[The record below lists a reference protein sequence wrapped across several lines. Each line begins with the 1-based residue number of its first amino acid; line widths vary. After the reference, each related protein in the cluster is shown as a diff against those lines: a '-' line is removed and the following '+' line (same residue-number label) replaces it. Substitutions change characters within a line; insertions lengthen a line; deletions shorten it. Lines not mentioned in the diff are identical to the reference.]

1 MNILFFTNEYAHHNL
16 PAAGGVGSF
25 FKIMATQLVKEG
37 HTVKVYGFSK
47 KKHHFFDGQIEIE
60 FFKQYNKKFPL
71 AELGRSLS
79 SKLNN
84 QKLEY
89 YWLKKERKYLAKK
102 LKQFALK
109 HHIDIIQSF
118 TFNGFTAYWDNSI
131 PLVTRYH
138 GSRGFWNHF
147 LGHTGNEL
155 KIQLEKKALQQ
166 TPYTVANSHFSKSFI
181 KKYYDVEVKKVI
193 HNGINT
199 EVFKPIKQQEKI
211 PQSIFYFG
219 TLSDAKGVD
228 RLAKIFNK
236 VHEKFPEASLYIIG
250 KNENYFN
257 NLKTELI
264 TKNAKSNVNYYGHIS
279 LLDLP
284 KHIAKAAL
292 VIVPSKGETF
302 GFTIVEAMALQKVTI
317 VSNIPV
323 AKEIITH
330 QEDGFIANTDE
341 DFINHISEVFQ
352 NPEAFSQMEKKAR
365 EKVIKNFSQELMVN
379 NSFKYYEEILAE
391 KK

>member
-1 MNILFFTNEYAHHNL
+1 MNILFFTNEYAHPDL

-37 HTVKVYGFSK
+37 HNVKIYGFSK
-47 KKHHFFDGQIEIE
+47 KNHHFYDGDIEVK

-79 SKLNN
+79 SKFNN
-84 QKLEY
+84 QKLEF

-102 LKQFALK
+102 LKNFALK
-109 HHIDIIQSF
+109 HHIDVIQSF

-138 GSRGFWNHF
+138 GSRGFWNHY

-155 KIQLEKKALQQ
+155 KIKLEKKTLQQ
-166 TPYTVANSHFSKSFI
+166 TPFTVANSHFSKLFI
-181 KKYYDVEVKKVI
+181 KDYYNVDVAKVI
-193 HNGINT
+193 PNGINT
-199 EVFKPIKQQEKI
+199 EVFKPLKDHEKI
-211 PQSIFYFG
+211 QQSIFYFG

-236 VHEKFPEASLYIIG
+236 IHQKFPEASLHIIG

-257 NLKTELI
+257 TLKNEVI
-264 TKNAKSNVNYYGHIS
+264 NRYAQNNVNYYGHIS

-284 KHIAKAAL
+284 KHIAKASL

-302 GFTIVEAMALQKVTI
+302 GFTIVEAMALEKITI

-323 AKEIITH
+323 AKEIVTH
-330 QEDGFIANTDE
+330 QKDGFIANTDE
-341 DFINHISEVFQ
+341 DFIKHITEVFQ
-352 NPEAFSQMEKKAR
+352 NPNDFHQMEKNAR
-365 EKVIKNFSQELMVN
+365 TKVIDNFSQELMVS
-379 NSFKYYEEILAE
+379 NSFKYYEEILAN
-391 KK
+391 KN